1 MSDDQ
6 RPDNVLTLPR
16 IGSPPPPDLPP
27 APDLSAPAPADPGEG
42 GGVRISPWD
51 APEVPHAPTAPDGA
65 AVLRSE
71 GSNPPGPA
79 DAGAP
84 RAGALSLAA
93 VLAIALAAFEGMQ
106 TWIQEAV
113 PLRAEAARHRRE
125 IELLAA
131 KATADAHRLGAEA
144 SGVRRRGVP
153 SGHDYGRSMFGGGSG
168 GRGRGGAAGTG
179 TFGRGSGG
187 GLGGRSGPGRA
198 SSSTLGS
205 TGTGRTHTGRTH
217 TGSAGHTGPS
227 GRGGGSAG
235 GGSSRTFAGGARNS
249 GGPGGG
255 SSGGPGNGSRSGAR
269 NGGFWGGARG
279 GSSGSGAW
287 RNSGTSG
294 SGGSRN
300 SGASGGSGGSR
311 RSMGRKVADW
321 WSKGSQGT
329 PGGAR
334 GGSKQSGTSG
344 SGTGTTP
351 TASKGA
357 LHNAVRR
364 AQKGKAA
371 PTFWE
376 AAGDQLR
383 NRWKGRQTTG
393 GTQGAGGGSGRAA
406 GTGPGPVNNGWKPGG
421 RTTFFQAVVITFGE
435 RWEKRRED
443 WKTQGGPRR
452 RTRTKVHTPPD
463 PQPPGPQPGSTGDA
477 GYGDWAWRWARASA
491 FDTGDGPLT
500 VTVEQDGPAR
510 AHGTR
515 WEPTPIAPARP
526 QLPRAPQRPAGS
538 RPGTTRPKEAIPMP
552 PASPARTGTAGVP
565 AAVAMPGRMA
575 AQHATEITL
584 GGALDALSKLV
595 SRGLTTYDACVELGR
610 QARRL
615 LAELEL
621 MAADLAVNHNV
632 TGTRTRTAHA
642 ELMEAVT
649 EMVGYIDRMA
659 KASLAAAETAEA
671 EETAMARHYR
681 PTQEAAQ
688 DAGLHTPSAR
698 VHNEN

>member
-1 MSDDQ
+1 MSDDE

-27 APDLSAPAPADPGEG
+27 APDLTTPAPADPGDG
-42 GGVRISPWD
+42 AGVRISPWD
-51 APEVPHAPTAPDGA
+51 APEIPHAPAAPDGA

-71 GSNPPGPA
+71 GTNPPSPP

-106 TWIQEAV
+106 TWITEAV

-131 KATADAHRLGAEA
+131 KATADAQRLGAEA
-144 SGVRRRGVP
+144 SAIRRRGVP
-153 SGHDYGRSMFGGGSG
+153 SGHDYGRSVFGSGGSG
-168 GRGRGGAAGTG
+168 GRGRGGAFGNG
-179 TFGRGSGG
+179 TFGRGNGTG
-187 GLGGRSGPGRA
+187 PGGRSGPGRA
-198 SSSTLGS
+198 SGSTLGS
-205 TGTGRTHTGRTH
+205 TGAGRTNTGRTSTGP
-217 TGSAGHTGPS
+217 SGPS
-227 GRGGGSAG
+227 GRGSGGSAG
-235 GGSSRTFAGGARNS
+235 GGSSRTFAGGTRN
-249 GGPGGG
+249 GGPG
-255 SSGGPGNGSRSGAR
+255 GGPGNGSRGGGTWAGR
-269 NGGFWGGARG
+269 NGGGSGGSSG
-279 GSSGSGAW
+279 GSSGSG
-287 RNSGTSG
+287 G
-294 SGGSRN
+294 
-300 SGASGGSGGSR
+300 R

-321 WSKGSQGT
+321 WSKGSQGKAA
-329 PGGAR
+329 GGGG
-334 GGSKQSGTSG
+334 GGSRPSGTSG
-344 SGTGTTP
+344 GGSGG

-357 LHNAVRR
+357 LRNAVRR
-364 AQKGKAA
+364 AQKGKGA

-383 NRWKGRQTTG
+383 NRWKGRQTNTG
-393 GTQGAGGGSGRAA
+393 GTVGGTGGGSGRAA
-406 GTGPGPVNNGWKPGG
+406 GAGPGPVNNGWKPGG
-421 RTTFFQAVVITFGE
+421 RTTFRQAVYETIGD
-435 RWEKRRED
+435 RWNKRRED
-443 WKTQGGPRR
+443 WKANGGPRR
-452 RTRTKVHTPPD
+452 KRTDFR
-463 PQPPGPQPGSTGDA
+463 QSPGARPSSKGTSDKGSRGGGGDA
-477 GYGDWAWRWARASA
+477 DGSPGWTWARSSA
-491 FDTGDGPLT
+491 FDTDDGPD
-500 VTVEQDGPAR
+500 VVITVEQAGPAR
-510 AHGTR
+510 SHGTR
-515 WEPTPIAPARP
+515 WEPTPIAPPGP
-526 QLPRAPQRPAGS
+526 QLPRTGPPVLPRAPQRPAGS

-552 PASPARTGTAGVP
+552 ASPARTGTAGVP
-565 AAVAMPGRMA
+565 AAVGIPGRMA

-595 SRGLTTYDACVELGR
+595 SAGLTTYDACVELGR

-615 LAELEL
+615 LAELEA

-632 TGTRTRTAHA
+632 NGTRTRTAHA

-659 KASLAAAETAEA
+659 RSSLAAAEAAEA

-681 PTQEAAQ
+681 PTQAAAQ